1 MSEQQLI
8 QSDIA
13 LSAEEIGQIDAELAH
28 MPQKSGAAIDAL
40 KIVQRQ
46 RGWVSD
52 ESLIA
57 IARYLDMSP
66 EALEGVATFYNL
78 IYRQPVGEKV
88 VLFCDSVSC
97 WICGC
102 DGVKQKISEKLGVD
116 YGETTEDNE
125 YTLIPVPCLGACDKA
140 PVMMVGDDLHTN
152 LNNEKIDQIFENKTG
167 SNKTDSKKTGEGED
181 A

>member
-13 LSAEEIGQIDAELAH
+13 LSAEEIQQIDAELAH
-28 MPQKSGAAIDAL
+28 MPQRSGAAIDAL

-46 RGWVSD
+46 RGWISD
-52 ESLIA
+52 ESLVA
-57 IARYLDMSP
+57 IARYLEMSP

-97 WICGC
+97 WIRGC
-102 DGVKQKISEKLGVD
+102 EGIKQKISETLGVD
-116 YGETTEDNE
+116 YGETTGDNQ

-152 LNNEKIDQIFENKTG
+152 LNNEKIDQIF
-167 SNKTDSKKTGEGED
+167 SKKMGKGED

>member
-1 MSEQQLI
+1 MIEQLI
-8 QSDIA
+8 IRTDAS
-13 LSAEEIGQIDAELAH
+13 LTSEEMREIDAELAH

-40 KIVQRQ
+40 KIVQRH
-46 RGWVSD
+46 RSWVSD
-52 ESLIA
+52 EALVA

-88 VLFCDSVSC
+88 ILYCDSVSC
-97 WICGC
+97 WIRGC
-102 DGVKQKISEKLGVD
+102 DGVKKKISEKLGVD
-116 YGETTEDNE
+116 YGETTTDNK

-152 LNNEKIDQIFENKTG
+152 LDNEKIDHIF
-167 SNKTDSKKTGEGED
+167 SNKTGEGGD
-181 A
+181 L

>member
-1 MSEQQLI
+1 MIEHSII
-8 QSDIA
+8 QTDA
-13 LSAEEIGQIDAELAH
+13 TLTSAEIREIDAELAH

-40 KIVQRQ
+40 KIVQSY

-52 ESLIA
+52 EALVA

-78 IYRQPVGEKV
+78 IYRQPVGDKV

-97 WICGC
+97 WIRGC

-116 YGETTEDNE
+116 YGETTTDNQ

-140 PVMMVGDDLHTN
+140 PVMMVGDDLYTN
-152 LNNEKIDQIFENKTG
+152 LDDEKINQIFD
-167 SNKTDSKKTGEGED
+167 SNVDRGGES
-181 A
+181 